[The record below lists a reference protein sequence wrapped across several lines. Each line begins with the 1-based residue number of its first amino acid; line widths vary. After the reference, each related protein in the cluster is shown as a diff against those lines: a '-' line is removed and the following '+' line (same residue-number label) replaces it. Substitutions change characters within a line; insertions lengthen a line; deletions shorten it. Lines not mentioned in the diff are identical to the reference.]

1 MREDAKSAEAK
12 VGGYAAGGAHTPAD
26 GRVRQAVVIHP
37 KTDAIGTYDFLKGLE
52 IACKNCSRPLRPNC
66 WPSCL
71 FRKCFTLSYF
81 AKRLH
86 RKIAII
92 R

>member
-1 MREDAKSAEAK
+1 M
-12 VGGYAAGGAHTPAD
+12 
-26 GRVRQAVVIHP
+26 
-37 KTDAIGTYDFLKGLE
+37 GTYDFLKGLE
-52 IACKNCSRPLRPNC
+52 IACKNCRRPLRPNC

-71 FRKCFTLSYF
+71 FRKCFMLSYF

-86 RKIAII
+86 KKIAII